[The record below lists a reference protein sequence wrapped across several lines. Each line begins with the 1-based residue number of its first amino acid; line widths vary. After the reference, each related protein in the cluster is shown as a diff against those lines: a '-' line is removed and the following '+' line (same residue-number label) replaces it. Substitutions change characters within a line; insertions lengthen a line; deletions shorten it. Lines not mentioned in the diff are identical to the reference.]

1 MKKVITKLTPLTG
14 LVAGVITLVVAV
26 VGGYFEPG
34 FDHRV
39 DFLSELNDADSRYPL
54 LIGYLGLVPA
64 GMLTLIFLW
73 RLKDEIDVSTRSIA
87 GLMFIALIGIDL
99 LVTHFAPCDAGCPVS
114 GNISLSQQIHNI
126 SGGLGSVLVPIGIY
140 LLIKPLRKAG
150 FGAAMSAISFAAIA
164 VLVCGFV
171 VMVSNVVPEY
181 IGIVQRANIGA
192 FYIYLTLLSMRLFAR
207 TRIEHSAPSASSR

>member
-1 MKKVITKLTPLTG
+1 MFRIRNARRGMRKIKRNSPNEK
-14 LVAGVITLVVAV
+14 
-26 VGGYFEPG
+26 
-34 FDHRV
+34 
-39 DFLSELNDADSRYPL
+39 NDNKINAAD
-54 LIGYLGLVPA
+54 
-64 GMLTLIFLW
+64 
-73 RLKDEIDVSTRSIA
+73 
-87 GLMFIALIGIDL
+87 
-99 LVTHFAPCDAGCPVS
+99 
-114 GNISLSQQIHNI
+114 
-126 SGGLGSVLVPIGIY
+126 GLGRWRYYV
-140 LLIKPLRKAG
+140 KAG